1 MQAMSDERLEEL
13 RQIAGGL
20 AGEPKSD
27 WMDELIREIDRL
39 RRDLQQAQASCAE
52 MRALMDSVRDAARN
66 RNPAGPTLLDFFVCW
81 NEQYEDQ
88 IARLKAAIEAM
99 HDGTIY
105 LARLHPDETWTCAHS
120 HSMLTS
126 QWTPGLPTAADA
138 ALAGLEATRE
148 AENEKAK
155 GDPK

>member
-39 RRDLQQAQASCAE
+39 RTRT
-52 MRALMDSVRDAARN
+52 
-66 RNPAGPTLLDFFVCW
+66 AGL
-81 NEQYEDQ
+81 E
-88 IARLKAAIEAM
+88 AAIEAM
-99 HDGTIY
+99 HEGTI
-105 LARLHPDETWTCAHS
+105 
-120 HSMLTS
+120 
-126 QWTPGLPTAADA
+126 
-138 ALAGLEATRE
+138 RE
-148 AENEKAK
+148 AEKAK